1 MEYNYYCDGA
11 ATLNLINGEY
21 QRQAGGWAWALIQ
34 EDKIVAEESGGLPMS
49 TNNAMELTAIS
60 QALNHAHENTQ
71 GGDTINIMSDSAY
84 CINIFTKYLNGW
96 KMNGWTRG
104 KKHEP
109 IENLSLIKEID
120 KTINALGSN
129 FIGVNWIKVK
139 GHSDSQWNN
148 YVDGLA
154 VKAKKENSVFE

>member
-1 MEYNYYCDGA
+1 MTYNYWTDGA
-11 ATLNLINGEY
+11 ATLKLINGEY
-21 QRQAGGWAWALIQ
+21 QRQAGGWAWVLIQ
-34 EDKIVAEESGGLPMS
+34 EDNLITEKSGGLSMT

-60 QALNHAHENTQ
+60 QALSHARENTQ
-71 GGDTINIMSDSAY
+71 GGDIVNIMSDSAY
-84 CINIFTKYLNGW
+84 CINIFTKWLNGW
-96 KMNGWTRG
+96 KSNAWKRG

-109 IENLSLIKEID
+109 IENVDLIKEID
-120 KTINALGSN
+120 KTINTLSSN

-154 VKAKKENSVFE
+154 VKAKKENSGF